1 MMLNKNISYIVDA
14 TFPNN
19 SAYSVH
25 IMKMCE
31 AFSLNGANVTLYI
44 NKTSENQNKL
54 FEYYGIK
61 NKFEIEYIHKPSSF
75 GFLNRVVYSI
85 KSILKSKKNS
95 IYTRDPIVLI
105 LSLLLGKKAIFEA
118 HGFIEFFSRKLDSL
132 FTKFEI
138 FNKNKVLKV
147 VCISDALKKVYI
159 QRYKIEKN
167 KVIVLH
173 DGVNLDNFSEKKEL
187 FTSSKPQIAY
197 MGSLYQGK
205 GIEIIIDIAKQM
217 KDIDFNIY
225 GGEDWQ
231 IKGFKSQLKELN
243 ITNIIFHGHVENSK
257 IPQIQ
262 SCYDVLLMPYKNKV
276 LGRGTEDISRWM
288 SPMKMFEYMAS
299 GKVIISSSLSV
310 IQEVLNDDNAYLVEP
325 DNIDEWVNTI
335 SLIMNNKQEAI
346 LKTKQALKDVQNYT
360 WQNRAKQI
368 MEMINE

>member
-1 MMLNKNISYIVDA
+1 MLNNNISYIVDA

-19 SAYSVH
+19 SAYSIH

-44 NKTSENQNKL
+44 NKTSENKNKL
-54 FEYYGIK
+54 FQYYGIK
-61 NKFEIEYIHKPSSF
+61 NKFDIEYIHKPSVF
-75 GFLNRVVYSI
+75 GFFNRMIYSI
-85 KSILKSKKNS
+85 KSIIKSKHNV

-105 LSLLLGKKAIFEA
+105 LSLLLGKKSIFEA

-132 FTKFEI
+132 FTKFGI
-138 FNKNKVLKV
+138 FNNSKILKV
-147 VCISDALKKVYI
+147 ICISDALKKAYI
-159 QRYKIEKN
+159 QRYIINQN

-173 DGVNLDNFSEKKEL
+173 DGVNLDNFTEKKEL
-187 FTSSKPQIAY
+187 FTSAKPQVAY

-205 GIEIIIDIAKQM
+205 GIEIIIDIAKKM
-217 KDIDFNIY
+217 KEIDFNIY

-231 IKGFKSQLKELN
+231 IIGFKNQLKELN
-243 ITNIIFHGHVENSK
+243 ITNIIFNGHVENSK

-262 SCYDVLLMPYKNKV
+262 SSYDILLMPYKNKV

-310 IQEVLNDDNAYLVEP
+310 IQEVLNDDNAYLVNP

-335 SLIMNNKQEAI
+335 SHIMKNKQEAI

-360 WQNRAKQI
+360 WQNRANKI
-368 MEMINE
+368 MEVIK